1 MCSGEYDNIWNKDY
15 ISVIKSKRRSI
26 GIEVHMD
33 GRVILRAPYTLSEKQ
48 LEEFVDKH
56 KLWIEEKRRYLG
68 SKARAGI
75 STNAKK
81 KDELT
86 KDEIKCIKEA
96 FEKSGFEVI
105 YLRGMNLPETV
116 AEVAAEAKA
125 DMIGISNLLGMGMVL
140 FPRVDQRLKELGLR
154 DDVILMAGGRVAEK
168 EEEHAFYENKMKQE
182 GTDFLGVDAFFGPG
196 SDPKACV
203 NWAEAELER
212 RGL

>member
-26 GIEVHMD
+26 GIEVYMD

-96 FEKSGFEVI
+96 FEKRVI
-105 YLRGMNLPETV
+105 YYSRIMGVTV
-116 AEVAAEAKA
+116 KNITIKNQKTRWGSCTSRDTIRLSWRLIARSDTEIEYVIAHELAHLKEFNHSPRFWAEVERIYPGAVQIHESMRTLKAADK
-125 DMIGISNLLGMGMVL
+125 L
-140 FPRVDQRLKELGLR
+140 
-154 DDVILMAGGRVAEK
+154 DDL
-168 EEEHAFYENKMKQE
+168 
-182 GTDFLGVDAFFGPG
+182 
-196 SDPKACV
+196 
-203 NWAEAELER
+203 
-212 RGL
+212 

>member
-68 SKARAGI
+68 SKVRAGI

-86 KDEIKCIKEA
+86 KDEIK
-96 FEKSGFEVI
+96 
-105 YLRGMNLPETV
+105 
-116 AEVAAEAKA
+116 
-125 DMIGISNLLGMGMVL
+125 
-140 FPRVDQRLKELGLR
+140 
-154 DDVILMAGGRVAEK
+154 
-168 EEEHAFYENKMKQE
+168 
-182 GTDFLGVDAFFGPG
+182 
-196 SDPKACV
+196 
-203 NWAEAELER
+203 
-212 RGL
+212 

>member
-96 FEKSGFEVI
+96 FENRVI
-105 YLRGMNLPETV
+105 YYSRIMGVTVKNITIKNQKTRWGSCTSRDTIRLSWRSCSSKGNLNFNYQLYYMPQELMDYVVVHELAHRKYMNHSKEFW
-116 AEVAAEAKA
+116 AEVKKYCPEYKERK
-125 DMIGISNLLGMGMVL
+125 NVL
-140 FPRVDQRLKELGLR
+140 KKY
-154 DDVILMAGGRVAEK
+154 ILE
-168 EEEHAFYENKMKQE
+168 
-182 GTDFLGVDAFFGPG
+182 T
-196 SDPKACV
+196 
-203 NWAEAELER
+203 
-212 RGL
+212 

>member
-26 GIEVHMD
+26 GIEVYVD

-81 KDELT
+81 K
-86 KDEIKCIKEA
+86 
-96 FEKSGFEVI
+96 
-105 YLRGMNLPETV
+105 MNLLKMRLS
-116 AEVAAEAKA
+116 ALKKHLK
-125 DMIGISNLLGMGMVL
+125 NVL
-140 FPRVDQRLKELGLR
+140 YITAVLWE
-154 DDVILMAGGRVAEK
+154 
-168 EEEHAFYENKMKQE
+168 
-182 GTDFLGVDAFFGPG
+182 
-196 SDPKACV
+196 
-203 NWAEAELER
+203 
-212 RGL
+212 

>member
-96 FEKSGFEVI
+96 FEKRVI
-105 YLRGMNLPETV
+105 YYSRIMGVTVKNITIKNQKTRWGSCIFCMVSPSVSGRNAALLCIGGKCSLYRNETGWNL
-116 AEVAAEAKA
+116 
-125 DMIGISNLLGMGMVL
+125 
-140 FPRVDQRLKELGLR
+140 
-154 DDVILMAGGRVAEK
+154 
-168 EEEHAFYENKMKQE
+168 
-182 GTDFLGVDAFFGPG
+182 
-196 SDPKACV
+196 
-203 NWAEAELER
+203 
-212 RGL
+212 